1 MGLGTDQLEP
11 SSRTAPEDRVT
22 GNNDFS
28 GSNNVDTN
36 PESLVS
42 DIDRLVSLP
51 EVSIKINHLL
61 TQGDYTSAS
70 LAELIAHDAD
80 ISARLLRLVNSSF
93 YGLPSKVDTI
103 QRAVTIAGARE
114 IRNLVMATTAMRTF
128 TGIPPDLV
136 DMVDFWRHAV
146 ITGVLAQAISEL
158 CDTLHTDRLFVAG
171 MLHDLGR
178 LVIYLTL
185 PEKARDILYITGGDE
200 WILAQTEQEILGFSH
215 TDVGAELFKAW
226 GLPEGLQTV
235 ARYHHQP
242 HLAKEYDHDVAIVHI
257 ALAIARG
264 QLAGYSLDEM
274 LWAIERTAWVT
285 TGLRAEELAP
295 HLPGMLEKSD
305 EAIMMFTAPS
315 DRKTA

>member
-1 MGLGTDQLEP
+1 
-11 SSRTAPEDRVT
+11 
-22 GNNDFS
+22 
-28 GSNNVDTN
+28 VDTT

-42 DIDRLVSLP
+42 DIDKLVSLP

-61 TQGDYTSAS
+61 AKGDYTSTS
-70 LAELIAHDAD
+70 LAELISHDAD

-93 YGLPSKVDTI
+93 YGMPSKIDTI

-114 IRNLVMATTAMRTF
+114 IRNLVMATTAMRAF
-128 TGIPPDLV
+128 TGIPANLV
-136 DMVDFWRHAV
+136 DMTEFWRHAV
-146 ITGVLAQAISEL
+146 ITGVLSQAISEQ

-185 PEKARDILYITGGDE
+185 PDKSRDILYITGGDE

-242 HLAKEYDHDVAIVHI
+242 HLAKTHEHDVAIVHI

-264 QLAGYSLDEM
+264 QMAGYTLDEM
-274 LWAIERTAWVT
+274 LWAIERAAWVT
-285 TGLRAEELAP
+285 TGLRAEQLTSQ
-295 HLPGMLEKSD
+295 LPEMLEKAD
-305 EAIMMFTAPS
+305 EAILLFISPG